1 MYFTFFHY
9 RRDSGLSKVL
19 GSMTKLFSKNL
30 HRSTDLLFLKSLVGS
45 NNCIQHEKALLVSS
59 TTLLFWLSL
68 VVPIWKFSIKVSK
81 MCIKPSTR
89 LVRRQVPSS
98 TCSYVY
104 FRKYQK
110 ALYLSTHIDYGFVP
124 KKGNMRLPC
133 YVQYLCIYG
142 PKSFGTFFDLPF
154 FSSFSVKRVHE
165 ACHADLKFCKLCQTL
180 FFPNQWKFMSF
191 LYFHFRIFTE
201 NVAAWLQRS
210 RNGAFL
216 LHTDFFFLFQ
226 VFS

>member
-81 MCIKPSTR
+81 MCIKPTTR

-124 KKGNMRLPC
+124 KKAICVFHVMFSI
-133 YVQYLCIYG
+133 YVFMVPNLLEHFLTC
-142 PKSFGTFFDLPF
+142 
-154 FSSFSVKRVHE
+154 
-165 ACHADLKFCKLCQTL
+165 L
-180 FFPNQWKFMSF
+180 FFLLF
-191 LYFHFRIFTE
+191 LSKEYMKPVT
-201 NVAAWLQRS
+201 L
-210 RNGAFL
+210 
-216 LHTDFFFLFQ
+216 T
-226 VFS
+226 